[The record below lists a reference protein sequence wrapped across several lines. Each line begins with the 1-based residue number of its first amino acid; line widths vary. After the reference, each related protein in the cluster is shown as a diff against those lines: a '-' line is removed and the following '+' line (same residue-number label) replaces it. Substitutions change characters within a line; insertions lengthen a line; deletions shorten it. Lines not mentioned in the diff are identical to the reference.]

1 MDKIELNQSSF
12 IFLDI
17 TEIYR
22 QARHARHQFDLGII
36 KTRDKYIPRTTEWLH
51 CIRSAS
57 SNFLCNGYDHN

>member
-36 KTRDKYIPRTTEWLH
+36 KTKDKYIPRTTE
-51 CIRSAS
+51 
-57 SNFLCNGYDHN
+57 